1 MRAARHRWIAL
12 LPLGALLVL
21 ALGVEASAPARR
33 AVLWVPIDTLV
44 LGLDGLPLITPEGAV
59 RRVAGVLRN
68 DLGLPLP
75 AHVSLHLYATP
86 EAFERGL
93 VHDAG
98 VPPALASAVSGFA
111 AAAAF
116 EHTLFFLEPEI
127 HRGGR
132 EWFRLLAH
140 ELTHVA
146 QIELM
151 GGEARAA
158 QWLAEGVADW
168 AAEQVLDRLGLAPS
182 PADRARRLLAARAWL
197 DRPVPID
204 LARLGE
210 PREFLELSRLEGP
223 AVTYGVAFTLTDRL
237 IERQGLARVLGY
249 FAAFA
254 RNSDREGNF
263 QRAFG
268 LTVEDFVRS
277 AIAGLRPAGPRRVD

>member
-1 MRAARHRWIAL
+1 MCVARHRWTAL
-12 LPLGALLVL
+12 LPLAALLAL
-21 ALGVEASAPARR
+21 AIGVQAAAPARR
-33 AVLWVPIDTLV
+33 SVVWVPVDTLV

-59 RRVAGVLRN
+59 RRVAGVLRD
-68 DLGLPLP
+68 DLRLPLP

-86 EAFERGL
+86 KSFELGL
-93 VHDAG
+93 VHEAG

-116 EHTLFFLEPEI
+116 EHTLFLLEPEV
-127 HRGGR
+127 HRSGR

-168 AAEQVLDRLGLAPS
+168 AAERVLDRLGLAPS
-182 PADRARRLLAARAWL
+182 PADRARRLVAARAWL
-197 DRPVPID
+197 DRPASID

-223 AVTYGVAFTLTDRL
+223 AVTYGLAFTLTDRL
-237 IERQGLARVLGY
+237 IERHGLGRVLGY

-254 RNSDREGNF
+254 RSSDREGNF

-268 LTVEDFVRS
+268 LTVEEFARTVL
-277 AIAGLRPAGPRRVD
+277 AGLRPAGPPRRD